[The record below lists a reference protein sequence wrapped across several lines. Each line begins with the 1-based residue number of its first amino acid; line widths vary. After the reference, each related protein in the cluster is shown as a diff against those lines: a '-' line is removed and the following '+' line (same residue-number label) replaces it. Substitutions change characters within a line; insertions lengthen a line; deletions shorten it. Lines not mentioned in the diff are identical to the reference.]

1 MRYWRSG
8 VISHQVCNHEIL
20 WIWRNMKYAVMRY
33 CGSVMIHFVELDH
46 SEQSDQQ
53 DQSGYT
59 SASSDRFRSCLLHS
73 VTKCTHFCE
82 FPPEKCILRRG
93 QRHKNGENGT

>member
-33 CGSVMIHFVELDH
+33 CGFVMIHFVELDH

-59 SASSDRFRSCLLHS
+59 SASSDRFRSCLPR
-73 VTKCTHFCE
+73 V
-82 FPPEKCILRRG
+82 PPGIQSCSCLVCILMG
-93 QRHKNGENGT
+93 AI